1 VKGLRRKPT
10 VMAENASACPILALS
25 VEVGPRD
32 IRAAAIRARL
42 EVLARRM
49 TVL

>member
-1 VKGLRRKPT
+1 
-10 VMAENASACPILALS
+10 MAENASACPILVLS
-25 VEVGPRD
+25 VGVRQRD
-32 IRAAAIRARL
+32 IMAAAIRARL